1 MESLITLLGVIIAVG
16 YIIKTT
22 KVKFLVEIPWYLEF
36 ALEKKVF
43 VGKWMKQDWPQTTN
57 FWNWMTSHHTILS
70 IFAYVWIF
78 HICLLVKVK
87 SCRSWLK
94 PNNNNNSNNLK
105 KKKKLMHHT
114 FVRHSFKCSTCIHLF
129 NLQNNPRN

>member
-43 VGKWMKQDWPQTTN
+43 VGKWMKQDWPM
-57 FWNWMTSHHTILS
+57 FM
-70 IFAYVWIF
+70 IF
-78 HICLLVKVK
+78 
-87 SCRSWLK
+87 S
-94 PNNNNNSNNLK
+94 
-105 KKKKLMHHT
+105 
-114 FVRHSFKCSTCIHLF
+114 
-129 NLQNNPRN
+129 